1 MTLQVFSTTDILV
14 SLSYGSGMGVN
25 LINSNK
31 IIGLKEFLSDS
42 LSLVGECGA
51 WPLLVLHE
59 NKPVF
64 YVVPAKSWDALGIQM
79 GHASGVNTS
88 AVDLGVLEPGPSQVA
103 EPKKALLR
111 RPEPRVERVS
121 DRQTFEKKNNLTA
134 LAEKLLDIEWE
145 RVARA

>member
-64 YVVPAKSWDALGIQM
+64 YVVPAKSWDALGNTNN
-79 GHASGVNTS
+79 GVRFGLNLNALS
-88 AVDLGVLEPGPSQVA
+88 PNVA
-103 EPKKALLR
+103 PAR
-111 RPEPRVERVS
+111 RG
-121 DRQTFEKKNNLTA
+121 
-134 LAEKLLDIEWE
+134 EW
-145 RVARA
+145 